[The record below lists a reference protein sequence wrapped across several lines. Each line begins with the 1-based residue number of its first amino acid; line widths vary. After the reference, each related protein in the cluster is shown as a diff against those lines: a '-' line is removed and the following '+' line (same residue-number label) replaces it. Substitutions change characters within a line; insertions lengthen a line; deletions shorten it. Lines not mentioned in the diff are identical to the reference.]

1 MKQRLAAD
9 VTRRLAADG
18 FTGARVALAWEADLR
33 HEGQATELT
42 VHYDGDDLGEM
53 AARFVA
59 EYVKT
64 YGYQDESPIELV
76 KLRVV
81 GRGLR
86 ERRLDFKQLAIE
98 SRAGAPTTRSRAI
111 HFARGAAAV
120 DTEIVPR
127 SALSSSPRR
136 GPLVIEE
143 FDSTTVVPPDASVH
157 RDAMGNIVLD
167 LEVRTMKIDPI
178 TFAVIK
184 SGLDSIA
191 DDMAYTVVRIA
202 RSEIVKDVMDFSA
215 ALCAADGQMVAQAKT
230 IAQHLGAIPEAMA
243 AVLAKFGDDL
253 DDGDAVIMNDP
264 YHGGM
269 HLPDIFMF
277 MPLFFDGKRRAFA
290 VVICHHTD
298 VGGRVP
304 GSNASDST
312 EIYQEGLRIPPLKLY
327 DRGVLNETLETLIKI
342 NVRVPDRVWGDLSA
356 QYAAAQV
363 GKRGLEKLLE
373 RYGADEVEAYMGE
386 LLDYAERLTRAEI
399 KTWPKGRYEF
409 TDHIDNDGFSDDADP
424 HQGRHHRARRRH
436 AAGRLHGLQPPGE
449 RRAQLHAQLHALA
462 HLPERALRA
471 AEGRAEQR
479 RRVPLHRGQGAGGLR
494 AQSGDAGAVRGPRAH
509 RLSRVRHHAGRA
521 RADRAGARAGGR
533 RGRQQRHLHQRAEA
547 QPQAL
552 HHRRHDLRRLGRA
565 AGQGRA
571 GGRHQRLAEPLQHAG
586 RGDGGRASRA
596 GGGIRLRAR
605 HLRRRQVARRRR
617 PAALLPHPG
626 ARGAAAAAH
635 RPRGVRS
642 PTGCRAESR
651 AAARATSSRS
661 ATAASRCR
669 AR

>member
-1 MKQRLAAD
+1 M
-9 VTRRLAADG
+9 
-18 FTGARVALAWEADLR
+18 ALGWEADLR

-64 YGYQDESPIELV
+64 YGYKDESPIELV
-76 KLRVV
+76 KLRVI

-86 ERRLDFKQLAIE
+86 ERRLDFRQLAIE
-98 SRAGAPTTRSRAI
+98 SRAGAPAERSRAV
-111 HFARGAAAV
+111 HFVARCSACRDRGRGRARPLPHRRAAGRWSS
-120 DTEIVPR
+120 R
-127 SALSSSPRR
+127 S
-136 GPLVIEE
+136 
-143 FDSTTVVPPDASVH
+143 STPPPSFRPTPACTATPS
-157 RDAMGNIVLD
+157 GNIVLE
-167 LEVRTMKIDPI
+167 LEARVMKVDPI

-253 DDGDAVIMNDP
+253 HDGDAVIMNDP

-277 MPLFFDGKRRAFA
+277 MPLFFEGKRRAFA

-327 DRGVLNETLETLIKI
+327 DRGMLNETLETLIKI

-363 GKRGLEKLLE
+363 GKRGLEKLF
-373 RYGADEVEAYMGE
+373 A
-386 LLDYAERLTRAEI
+386 
-399 KTWPKGRYEF
+399 
-409 TDHIDNDGFSDDADP
+409 
-424 HQGRHHRARRRH
+424 
-436 AAGRLHGLQPPGE
+436 
-449 RRAQLHAQLHALA
+449 
-462 HLPERALRA
+462 ALR
-471 AEGRAEQR
+471 R
-479 RRVPLHRGQGAGGLR
+479 
-494 AQSGDAGAVRGPRAH
+494 
-509 RLSRVRHHAGRA
+509 
-521 RADRAGARAGGR
+521 R
-533 RGRQQRHLHQRAEA
+533 RGRGLHE
-547 QPQAL
+547 
-552 HHRRHDLRRLGRA
+552 
-565 AGQGRA
+565 
-571 GGRHQRLAEPLQHAG
+571 
-586 RGDGGRASRA
+586 
-596 GGGIRLRAR
+596 
-605 HLRRRQVARRRR
+605 
-617 PAALLPHPG
+617 
-626 ARGAAAAAH
+626 
-635 RPRGVRS
+635 RS
-642 PTGCRAESR
+642 CSTMPSG
-651 AAARATSSRS
+651 
-661 ATAASRCR
+661 
-669 AR
+669 

>member
-1 MKQRLAAD
+1 M
-9 VTRRLAADG
+9 
-18 FTGARVALAWEADLR
+18 
-33 HEGQATELT
+33 
-42 VHYDGDDLGEM
+42 
-53 AARFVA
+53 
-59 EYVKT
+59 
-64 YGYQDESPIELV
+64 
-76 KLRVV
+76 
-81 GRGLR
+81 
-86 ERRLDFKQLAIE
+86 
-98 SRAGAPTTRSRAI
+98 
-111 HFARGAAAV
+111 
-120 DTEIVPR
+120 PR

-167 LEVRTMKIDPI
+167 LGATGSDPKPASHLGRRRSQGSDPMIANIDPI

-253 DDGDAVIMNDP
+253 NDGDAVIMNDP

-277 MPLFFDGKRRAFA
+277 MPLFFEGKRRAFA

-327 DRGVLNETLETLIKI
+327 DRGTLNETLETLIKI

-363 GKRGLEKLLE
+363 GKRGLEKLFA

-409 TDHIDNDGFSDDADP
+409 TDHIDSDGFSDTP
-424 HQGRHHRARRRH
+424 IPIK
-436 AAGRLHGLQPPGE
+436 AAITVREDGTLLVDYTGSSPQVKG
-449 RRAQLHAQLHALA
+449 ALNSTLSFT
-462 HLPERALRA
+462 HSLTYLSVRCVLPKDVPNNVGVL
-471 AEGRAEQR
+471 
-479 RRVPLHRGQGAGGLR
+479 PLHRGEGAGGLR
-494 AQSGDAGAVRGPRAH
+494 AQSGDAGAVRGARAH
-509 RLSRVRHHAGRA
+509 RLPRVRHHAGRA
-521 RADRAGARAGGR
+521 VADRAGARAGGR
-533 RGRQQRHLHQRAEA
+533 RGRQQRHLHQRA
-547 QPQAL
+547 
-552 HHRRHDLRRLGRA
+552 
-565 AGQGRA
+565 AG
-571 GGRHQRLAEPLQHAG
+571 PT
-586 RGDGGRASRA
+586 AS
-596 GGGIRLRAR
+596 
-605 HLRRRQVARRRR
+605 
-617 PAALLPHPG
+617 P
-626 ARGAAAAAH
+626 
-635 RPRGVRS
+635 
-642 PTGCRAESR
+642 
-651 AAARATSSRS
+651 SSS
-661 ATAASRCR
+661 ST
-669 AR
+669 